1 MPAPKKNRAQ
11 LPPNQSNTPNATKD
25 TPGWALKKADGEM
38 FTRADVQYD
47 LMSDIFNDRTFQF
60 TSPLDQRAVSFKELY
75 VETLSKFSKA
85 AKSTVRQLDE
95 NPTWATNFCIA
106 SFLINIGRIN
116 TTVAFY
122 PELRAYMRT
131 YHPIPCLQKDEYCKT
146 NLQDAPRIKTML
158 KSCQLPYEVNNEA
171 GSLPE
176 ISNRSAHG
184 LRPPTTVVNLIF
196 ELFNVEPYVSAKYF
210 PEGFVLHDLFS
221 PTTIP
226 TKLRA
231 YAFLW
236 LMHHFLE
243 DPSSAADFTVETK
256 IQAFQLA
263 RLEDIHPSAR
273 LPDNVEN
280 IDLEDEVQWGKEM
293 QLYRLDFLKKWRGE
307 EGIGF
312 IDDLPNSG
320 ITALTEDANLT
331 KKQKIMVQNYA
342 QSIETEDLPK
352 SSAGASGQLRLSA
365 ASSRADP
372 RNGGAHD
379 IPPVKANTVVKTQ
392 LTHIERLQSAIDAMA
407 KYGDDE
413 DLDGPE
419 DVLTPIQL
427 AWKRNQ
433 NDIAQDRDV
442 AYDSDDSSKWAAP
455 DWKPKE
461 LKNRLLGFVFP
472 TSDEDSKD
480 QVISF
485 KSNRKPT
492 MTTSNY
498 KSNSKNPINSLNLS
512 KTNSNLSNGSIPSNP
527 TNPNLQLINSIEK
540 VKDSNSLNQT
550 NSPKRK
556 RKRKVIETNQ
566 PHPQPSNQQPHL
578 PSNQIEH
585 NPNQERLTTTLPIQS
600 NPIP

>member
-11 LPPNQSNTPNATKD
+11 LLPNQSNTPNTTKD

-38 FTRADVQYD
+38 FTRSDIQYD

-131 YHPIPCLQKDEYCKT
+131 YHPIPCLQKDEYYHV
-146 NLQDAPRIKTML
+146 

-273 LPDNVEN
+273 LPDNIEN
-280 IDLEDEVQWGKEM
+280 IDLEDEVQWE
-293 QLYRLDFLKKWRGE
+293 DE

-365 ASSRADP
+365 TSSRADQ
-372 RNGGAHD
+372 RNGGVHE
-379 IPPVKANTVVKTQ
+379 IPPVKANTVIKTQ
-392 LTHIERLQSAIDAMA
+392 MSHLERLQSAMDAMA

-413 DLDGPE
+413 DLDGAE
-419 DVLTPIQL
+419 DSLTPIQL

-442 AYDSDDSSKWAAP
+442 AYDSDDSTKWTAP

-461 LKNRLLGFVFP
+461 LKNRLLGFVF
-472 TSDEDSKD
+472 TTTDEDSKD
-480 QVISF
+480 QVIRYQTHQTF
-485 KSNRKPT
+485 KTSIPISNQPTSSKPSINSSNLVK
-492 MTTSNY
+492 TTST
-498 KSNSKNPINSLNLS
+498 L
-512 KTNSNLSNGSIPSNP
+512 SNP
-527 TNPNLQLINSIEK
+527 TSQVIHSIEK
-540 VKDSNSLNQT
+540 VKDSRTLTQT
-550 NSPKRK
+550 DSPKRK
-556 RKRKVIETNQ
+556 RKRKVIETDQ
-566 PHPQPSNQQPHL
+566 TPSNHL
-578 PSNQIEH
+578 PLLSNQIEA
-585 NPNQERLTTTLPIQS
+585 NPNQERLSTSLPNEP
-600 NPIP
+600 NP

>member
-11 LPPNQSNTPNATKD
+11 LPVNQTTPSTAKD

-38 FTRADVQYD
+38 FTRADIQYD

-85 AKSTVRQLDE
+85 AKTTLRQLDE

-158 KSCQLPYEVNNEA
+158 KSCQLPYEANNEA

-184 LRPPTTVVNLIF
+184 FRPPTTVVNLIF

-210 PEGFVLHDLFS
+210 PDGFVLHDLFS

-243 DPSSAADFTVETK
+243 DPSSATDFEVETK

-263 RLEDIHPSAR
+263 RLEDIQPSSMMSEMKE
-273 LPDNVEN
+273 NVDSEEE
-280 IDLEDEVQWGKEM
+280 LKWGKDM
-293 QLYRLDFLKKWRGE
+293 QLYRLEFLKKWRGE

-312 IDDLPNSG
+312 VDDLPNSG
-320 ITALTEDANLT
+320 VTALSEDTSLT
-331 KKQKIMVQNYA
+331 KKQKIMVQNHA
-342 QSIETEDLPK
+342 HAIEAEDQPQPLTGTRGQTLSTTRIDQRLAAGQDLPPSIKAKTVIK
-352 SSAGASGQLRLSA
+352 SRM
-365 ASSRADP
+365 
-372 RNGGAHD
+372 
-379 IPPVKANTVVKTQ
+379 
-392 LTHIERLQSAIDAMA
+392 THVERLQSAIDAMA

-413 DLDGPE
+413 DLDAPE
-419 DVLTPIQL
+419 DLLTPIQL

-433 NDIAQDRDV
+433 NDILHDRDV
-442 AYDSDDSSKWAAP
+442 AYDSDDSTRWAVP

-461 LKNRLLGFVFP
+461 LKHRLVGFAFA
-472 TSDEDSKD
+472 SKSTD
-480 QVISF
+480 GEEKDKVVRFIGP
-485 KSNRKPT
+485 KKPAT
-492 MTTSNY
+492 RQ
-498 KSNSKNPINSLNLS
+498 L
-512 KTNSNLSNGSIPSNP
+512 SNLSGIGVDSTAVTPDAN
-527 TNPNLQLINSIEK
+527 NLTQPASTPKPKL
-540 VKDSNSLNQT
+540 
-550 NSPKRK
+550 KRK
-556 RKRKVIETNQ
+556 RRTQ
-566 PHPQPSNQQPHL
+566 PQSQVATPKADQVWPQTLQPL
-578 PSNQIEH
+578 PTE
-585 NPNQERLTTTLPIQS
+585 
-600 NPIP
+600 